1 LTEQL
6 GYTQLWTLR
15 NQLLSL
21 FSELKRRN
29 VFKVGIVYIVIAW
42 VLIQFSLQLEET
54 LELPGWFDK
63 VTFAVLLFG
72 FPLALLLSWA
82 YDIHPDSSQPTSPST
97 PGKSISIAL
106 LVALILGGSG
116 YTYYLL
122 RDSDPVPATQM
133 VTPTIAVLPFAD
145 MSPAGDQSWF
155 ADGISEEILNVLAKT
170 DGLRVASRKA
180 SFHFR
185 GEEIDLI
192 TAAEELNVKVILE
205 GSVRSQGDQLRIT
218 AQLINAED
226 GFHLWSETY
235 DRQMKDVFAVQDEIA
250 VSIATALFGALGV
263 KALPRERFK
272 GTRDIAAY
280 SFYLQGMEK
289 LNRFDYGQKMEAIPY
304 FNQALAL
311 DPDFADAWVGLA
323 RTETIQNISR
333 SRPPTTSESLKRA
346 LTLEPD
352 NADAIAGL
360 AWANRRVFRWLEAE
374 QLFLHAIN
382 NEPDNDWVHMSY
394 GRFLRTTG
402 RVPQALA
409 EFLKAWELGST
420 DQNLGSLI
428 VNTYAYLGQFSKA
441 RAFYEAQLA
450 IVGLQEMRGN
460 QGYFVSLLADGME
473 AEARVF
479 AALDIPGPVANA
491 RIDFFLGR
499 LDGDSTAGQRL
510 IELSLKRIERTGIVF
525 SSDIEG
531 FLLAG
536 NIPLAREY
544 APRVQNYG
552 APNRFSLFV
561 NDDIDPRYLQFRGNL
576 LLIMDMYPDVVDAFL
591 SIGMDLTALATAG
604 TLYPTVDMK

>member
-1 LTEQL
+1 MSFF
-6 GYTQLWTLR
+6 
-15 NQLLSL
+15 N
-21 FSELKRRN
+21 ELQRRN
-29 VFKVGIVYIVIAW
+29 VFKVGFFYVVVAW
-42 VLIQFSLQLEET
+42 VLIQISLTLEET

-63 VTFAVLLFG
+63 VTFAILLLG

-82 YDIHPDSSQPTSPST
+82 YDIHPDNSQPTSPST
-97 PGKSISIAL
+97 PGKSIFIAL

-122 RDSDPVPATQM
+122 RDSVPVPATRV

-155 ADGISEEILNVLAKT
+155 ADGIAEEILNVLAKT
-170 DGLRVASRKA
+170 EGLRVASRKA

-185 GEEIDLI
+185 GEAIDLKT
-192 TAAEELNVKVILE
+192 TAADLNVKNILE

-272 GTRDIAAY
+272 GTRDVAAY

-289 LNRFDYGQKMEAIPY
+289 LNRFDYRQKIEAIPY
-304 FNQALAL
+304 FDQALAL

-323 RTETIQNISR
+323 RTETIQNITESR
-333 SRPPTTSESLKRA
+333 APITSESLKRA
-346 LTLEPD
+346 LALEPD
-352 NADAIAGL
+352 NADAITGL

-382 NEPDNDWVHMSY
+382 IEPDNDWAHISY

-402 RVPQALA
+402 RVPQALE
-409 EFLKAWELGST
+409 EFLRAWELGST

-428 VNTYAYLGQFSKA
+428 LNTYAYLGQFAQA

-473 AEARVF
+473 AEARAF
-479 AALDIPGPVANA
+479 AALDLPGPVANA
-491 RIDFFLGR
+491 RIQFFLER
-499 LDGDSTAGQRL
+499 LDGDPAAGKRL
-510 IELSLKRIERTGIVF
+510 IEWSLKRIEQTGVVF

-536 NIPLAREY
+536 NIQLARQY
-544 APRVQNYG
+544 APRVQYYG
-552 APNRFSLFV
+552 APSRFSLFV
-561 NDDIDPRYLQFRGNL
+561 NDDIDPRYLPFRGNL
-576 LLIMDMYPDVVDAFL
+576 LLIMDVYPDIVDAFL
-591 SIGMDLTALATAG
+591 SIGLDLATLARERG
-604 TLYPTVDMK
+604 FQE

>member
-1 LTEQL
+1 
-6 GYTQLWTLR
+6 
-15 NQLLSL
+15 LS
-21 FSELKRRN
+21 FFNELKRRS
-29 VFKVGIVYIVIAW
+29 VFKVGIVYVVVAW
-42 VLIQFSLQLEET
+42 VLIQISFTLEET

-63 VTFAVLLFG
+63 VTFAVLLLG
-72 FPLALLLSWA
+72 FPLALFLSWA
-82 YDIHPDSSQPTSPST
+82 YDIHPDSSQATSVSAS
-97 PGKSISIAL
+97 GKSMFIAFM
-106 LVALILGGSG
+106 VALILGGSG

-122 RDSDPVPATQM
+122 RDSVTVPASQV

-170 DGLRVASRKA
+170 EGLRVASRKA

-185 GEEIDLI
+185 GEEIDLKT
-192 TAAEELNVKVILE
+192 TAADLNVNTILE
-205 GSVRSQGDQLRIT
+205 GSVRSQGDRLRIT

-250 VSIATALFGALGV
+250 VSIATALFGELGV
-263 KALPRERFK
+263 DALPKERFK
-272 GTRDIAAY
+272 GTRDVAAY
-280 SFYLQGMEK
+280 AFYLQGMEK
-289 LNRFDYGQKMEAIPY
+289 LNRFDYRQKIEAIPY
-304 FNQALAL
+304 FDQALAL

-323 RTETIQNISR
+323 RTETIQNISE
-333 SRPPTTSESLKRA
+333 SRPPVTSESLKRA

-374 QLFLHAIN
+374 QLFLHAISI
-382 NEPDNDWVHMSY
+382 EPDNDWAHMSY

-402 RVPQALA
+402 RVPQALD

-428 VNTYAYLGQFSKA
+428 VNTYAYLGQFSEA
-441 RAFYEAQLA
+441 RRFYEAQRA

-460 QGYFVSLLADGME
+460 QGYFVALMADGME
-473 AEARVF
+473 SEARAF
-479 AALDIPGPVANA
+479 AALDVPGPVAKA
-491 RIDFFLGR
+491 RIQFFLGG
-499 LDGDSTAGQRL
+499 LDGDPAAGKRL
-510 IELSLKRIERTGIVF
+510 IELSLNRIERTGIVF

-536 NIPLAREY
+536 NIQLAREY

-561 NDDIDPRYLQFRGNL
+561 NDDIDPRYLPFRGNL
-576 LLIMDMYPDVVDAFL
+576 LLIMDVYPDVVDAFS
-591 SIGMDLTALATAG
+591 SIGMDLEALARDREF
-604 TLYPTVDMK
+604 LE